1 MLIAQ
6 ITDLHLGFDPTDPDE
21 FNRQRLDRALAALCV
36 FHPTPDLLLV
46 TGDIADNGEDRFSYA
61 RYAEAIGVLP
71 FPAWP
76 IMGNHDSRAPF
87 LEQFPETG
95 TADGFVQYEIDA
107 GPIRILM
114 LDTLEEGRHG
124 GAYCETR
131 AAWLAERL
139 DSAPERPTLIA
150 LHHPPIDTGIDW
162 LTERPDSGWI
172 ARLHDVLVGRPN
184 IVGIIAGHVHRPI
197 TTQFAGHSLF
207 VCPSTAP
214 QVALDLTPID
224 PEAPDGR
231 PMIIADHPYFAMHWW
246 NGQGLISHLITAED
260 DEVLASYTPQL
271 QPLVKMLAAEKKG

>member
-76 IMGNHDSRAPF
+76 MMGNHDSRAPF
-87 LEQFPETG
+87 LEQFPETR

-124 GAYCETR
+124 GA
-131 AAWLAERL
+131 
-139 DSAPERPTLIA
+139 
-150 LHHPPIDTGIDW
+150 
-162 LTERPDSGWI
+162 
-172 ARLHDVLVGRPN
+172 
-184 IVGIIAGHVHRPI
+184 
-197 TTQFAGHSLF
+197 
-207 VCPSTAP
+207 
-214 QVALDLTPID
+214 
-224 PEAPDGR
+224 
-231 PMIIADHPYFAMHWW
+231 
-246 NGQGLISHLITAED
+246 
-260 DEVLASYTPQL
+260 
-271 QPLVKMLAAEKKG
+271 